1 MDDLKAEKHN
11 LIEFI
16 EKIKGEQEKLEEQL
30 NEANE
35 IAKGYES
42 KVSELQERIIEKER
56 EIIEI

>member
-1 MDDLKAEKHN
+1 MNDLKAEKHN